1 MHGLIIMYEW
11 LLIHNPFKG
20 LFVGRQFKKKIRGYL
35 TNIIVKKKYPAIE
48 LSLVPTS
55 SLH

>member
-1 MHGLIIMYEW
+1 MHGSIMYEW

-55 SLH
+55 ILH

>member
-1 MHGLIIMYEW
+1 MNGYLFTIPLKDF
-11 LLIHNPFKG
+11 LLG
-20 LFVGRQFKKKIRGYL
+20 DSLKKEIRGYL

-55 SLH
+55 SLQ